1 MQEPATNE
9 RGGIT
14 PFCPRYHRAMG
25 ILGGRWTNEIVRAL
39 LGGATRFSEFT
50 AAIPG
55 LSDRLLSERLKSL
68 EAEGVLTRTVVPDKP
83 VRVEYQLTEKGRDL
97 AAVVQ
102 ALATWAETWVE
113 VE

>member
-1 MQEPATNE
+1 MKESASE
-9 RGGIT
+9 ECARLT
-14 PFCPRYHRAMG
+14 PYCPRYHRAMD

-39 LGGATRFSEFT
+39 LGGATRFSEVT
-50 AAIPG
+50 AAVPG
-55 LSDRLLSERLKSL
+55 LSDRLLSERLKTL

-83 VRVEYQLTEKGRDL
+83 VRVEYQLTPKGRDL